1 MDRNV
6 GESQSLLRFLSCL
19 SSWLRAIQVTHADNG
34 CRHFAGGV
42 VRGYPESNDPFSKW
56 VHTLYGGKRGT
67 RAASNIVFS
76 NGLLE
81 CAHGCRD

>member
-1 MDRNV
+1 
-6 GESQSLLRFLSCL
+6 
-19 SSWLRAIQVTHADNG
+19 
-34 CRHFAGGV
+34 